1 MVLTSTRTVFSSM
14 PSWGMTSVMR
24 PSVLLDIHW
33 LMVALDDSAF
43 SWGGEQGT
51 DPPTELLN
59 RPLQFRRRRCVSFTL
74 PVPGPGDATTVTQ
87 TGEPPTPRQCCKL
100 KSPGFRPLDRRNSEV
115 EADVVCNSP

>member
-1 MVLTSTRTVFSSM
+1 M
-14 PSWGMTSVMR
+14 
-24 PSVLLDIHW
+24 
-33 LMVALDDSAF
+33 
-43 SWGGEQGT
+43 

-87 TGEPPTPRQCCKL
+87 TEEPPTPRQCCEL